1 MKRKSRAPK
10 DPRTVI
16 SDLIARKEHARAIA
30 FLRGRFKGR
39 SPGPRLRLELADVL
53 VLAGKGEEAVPI
65 LMEVTEELLAHGNVA
80 TAMAT
85 LKKVE
90 QIDPEAS
97 RLEKRVASLLGQK
110 PAPPVP
116 PPEPSPPEPARGDE
130 RAKTQP
136 VDPEVSR
143 RLAEP
148 SVQRDDDESD
158 TAPVILPP
166 EPAALG
172 GANDAAAGSASDA
185 ATGPGE
191 VGDRIRTVFRR
202 FLATLPG
209 GVAESASAA
218 AQVESVRVAPPEPEA
233 SAVTAPDSGGESSS
247 VMSAEDFRTELLN
260 LVHDLAQ
267 SRPAPPA
274 SAQDPEFPV
283 AATVAGSPLF
293 RDLSPAELTAVL
305 RGLRLHRF
313 EGGDIILTEGERGD
327 SVYIVAKGIVRVW
340 VRNPEGRNF
349 PVGEVGEGDFFGEIG
364 SLSGRPRSATVTAA
378 GRCELLEIDK
388 AGLDRLAH
396 EHPRAREVLEELYIR
411 RASSP
416 EAAAVR
422 AVPLVMSDDQRR
434 AVAALEALFGESRW
448 DPRIRL
454 RLAAV
459 LLRAGKYEDTIPIL
473 VHLADDLARQGYPE
487 KAIAVLKKI
496 ERIQHRN
503 VEELSLAPRSK
514 SAAPAGDAVPLEPPA
529 GSAARRPGA
538 GNREGFFQD
547 WLLDMVRK
555 TVHPAPSDSFVI
567 APADSSALRAYAPG
581 LLASPLFAGFSEDEL
596 LAVIQEL
603 RLVTFEPGDIVVTEG
618 EPGESVFIL
627 AVGAVKVFTRDA
639 GGRSVAKASLKEGG
653 FFGEI
658 AALTGRPRTAT
669 VTVAAHSEMLEL
681 EPAALQALDVSH
693 PGVRVVLEAA
703 YRERRADGRGG
714 TVRTAPS

>member
-1 MKRKSRAPK
+1 MKRKSRAPAK
-10 DPRTVI
+10 DPRTIVN
-16 SDLIARKEHARAIA
+16 DLIARKEHARAIA
-30 FLRGRFKGR
+30 FLRGQFKGR

-65 LMEVTEELLAHGNVA
+65 LMEVTEELLARGNVA
-80 TAMAT
+80 TAIAA

-97 RLEKRVASLLGQK
+97 RLEQRVASLLGQK
-110 PAPPVP
+110 PSAPAPPAK
-116 PPEPSPPEPARGDE
+116 PSPREHAAGDE

-136 VDPEVSR
+136 LDSDVSR

-148 SVQRDDDESD
+148 PVPGHDDESA
-158 TAPVILPP
+158 TAPIILPP
-166 EPAALG
+166 EVAAL
-172 GANDAAAGSASDA
+172 AAASDPDA
-185 ATGPGE
+185 GPEE

-209 GVAESASAA
+209 GVAESMAA
-218 AQVESVRVAPPEPEA
+218 AAREENAKVGPLEVEARPATVPEPA
-233 SAVTAPDSGGESSS
+233 SESSP

-274 SAQDPEFPV
+274 SALDPEFPV

-293 RDLSPAELTAVL
+293 RDLSPADLTAVL
-305 RGLRLHRF
+305 RGLRLHHF

-327 SVYIVAKGIVRVW
+327 SVYIVAKGTVRVW

-396 EHPRAREVLEELYIR
+396 EHPRAREVLEDLYIR

-422 AVPLVMSDDQRR
+422 AVPLAMSDAQKR
-434 AVAALEALFGESRW
+434 AVGALEALFGETRW
-448 DPRIRL
+448 DPRMRL
-454 RLAAV
+454 RVAAV
-459 LLRAGKYEDTIPIL
+459 LLRAGKYEDTVPIL
-473 VHLADDLARQGYPE
+473 VRLADDLARQGYPE

-496 ERIQHRN
+496 ERIQRRH

-514 SAAPAGDAVPLEPPA
+514 SAAPAGGAGPAEPPA
-529 GSAARRPGA
+529 GLPARRPA
-538 GNREGFFQD
+538 PANTEGYFQD

-555 TVHPAPSDSFVI
+555 VVRPVPSASFEVT
-567 APADSSALRAYAPG
+567 PVDSSTLRAYAPG
-581 LLASPLFAGFSEDEL
+581 LLASPLFVGFSEDEL
-596 LAVIQEL
+596 LAVIREL
-603 RLVTFEPGDIVVTEG
+603 RLLTFEAGDIVVTEG

-627 AVGAVKVFTRDA
+627 AVGTVKVFTRDP
-639 GGRSVAKASLKEGG
+639 GGRSVALASLKEGG

-658 AALTGRPRTAT
+658 SALSGRSRTAT

-681 EPAALQALDVSH
+681 ERAALDALDVSH

-703 YRERRADGRGG
+703 YRERTTDGRAVP
-714 TVRTAPS
+714 VRNAPS

>member
-1 MKRKSRAPK
+1 MKRKSRAPAK
-10 DPRTVI
+10 DPRTIV

-30 FLRGRFKGR
+30 FLRGQFKGR

-65 LMEVTEELLAHGNVA
+65 LMEVTEDLLAHGNVA
-80 TAMAT
+80 TAIAT

-90 QIDPEAS
+90 QIDPETS
-97 RLEKRVASLLGQK
+97 RLEKRVASLLGPK
-110 PAPPVP
+110 PSALAPPA
-116 PPEPSPPEPARGDE
+116 EPSPPEPARRGDE

-136 VDPEVSR
+136 LDADVVQ

-148 SVQRDDDESD
+148 SVSRRDDESD
-158 TAPVILPP
+158 TAPVILPT
-166 EPAALG
+166 ELAAL
-172 GANDAAAGSASDA
+172 AAASDA
-185 ATGPGE
+185 PAGPGE

-209 GVAESASAA
+209 GVPESTAEAAGEENVKVAPQEGEVSAA
-218 AQVESVRVAPPEPEA
+218 TAPEPA
-233 SAVTAPDSGGESSS
+233 GESSPG
-247 VMSAEDFRTELLN
+247 MSAEDFRTELLN
-260 LVHDLAQ
+260 LVHDLAK
-267 SRPAPPA
+267 SRPAPQA
-274 SAQDPEFPV
+274 SALDPEFPV
-283 AATVAGSPLF
+283 AATVARSPLF
-293 RDLSPAELTAVL
+293 RDLSPADLTAVL
-305 RGLRLHRF
+305 RGLRLHHF
-313 EGGDIILTEGERGD
+313 DGGDIILTEGERGD
-327 SVYIVAKGIVRVW
+327 SVYIVAKGTVRVW

-396 EHPRAREVLEELYIR
+396 EHPQAREVLEELYIR

-422 AVPLVMSDDQRR
+422 AVPLAMSDTQRR
-434 AVAALEALFGESRW
+434 AVGALEALFGETRW

-454 RLAAV
+454 RVAAV
-459 LLRAGKYEDTIPIL
+459 LLRAGKYEDTVPLL
-473 VHLADDLARQGYPE
+473 VRLADDLARQGYPE

-496 ERIQHRN
+496 ERIQRRHI
-503 VEELSLAPRSK
+503 EELSLAPRSK
-514 SAAPAGDAVPLEPPA
+514 SAAPPADGGAAEPPA
-529 GSAARRPGA
+529 GSPARRPA
-538 GNREGFFQD
+538 PANTEGYFQD

-555 TVHPAPSDSFVI
+555 AVRPDPSASFAV

-581 LLASPLFAGFSEDEL
+581 LLASPLFVGFSEDEL
-596 LAVIQEL
+596 LAVIREL
-603 RLVTFEPGDIVVTEG
+603 RLLTFEAGDIVVTEG

-627 AVGAVKVFTRDA
+627 AVGAVKVFTRDP

-658 AALTGRPRTAT
+658 SALSGRSRTAT

-681 EPAALQALDVSH
+681 ERAALDALDVSH

-703 YRERRADGRGG
+703 YRERTADGRAV
-714 TVRTAPS
+714 TEKTAPS

>member
-1 MKRKSRAPK
+1 
-10 DPRTVI
+10 
-16 SDLIARKEHARAIA
+16 
-30 FLRGRFKGR
+30 
-39 SPGPRLRLELADVL
+39 LA
-53 VLAGKGEEAVPI
+53 E
-65 LMEVTEELLAHGNVA
+65 
-80 TAMAT
+80 
-85 LKKVE
+85 
-90 QIDPEAS
+90 
-97 RLEKRVASLLGQK
+97 
-110 PAPPVP
+110 PPVP
-116 PPEPSPPEPARGDE
+116 RH
-130 RAKTQP
+130 
-136 VDPEVSR
+136 
-143 RLAEP
+143 
-148 SVQRDDDESD
+148 DDENA

-166 EPAALG
+166 ELAALG
-172 GANDAAAGSASDA
+172 AASAAAA
-185 ATGPGE
+185 GPGE

-209 GVAESASAA
+209 GVAESMDAVAR
-218 AQVESVRVAPPEPEA
+218 EEEVRVAPEERET
-233 SAVTAPDSGGESSS
+233 SAVAVTEPTGESSPS
-247 VMSAEDFRTELLN
+247 MSAEDFRTELLN
-260 LVHDLAQ
+260 LVQDLAQ
-267 SRPAPPA
+267 SRPAPQA

-293 RDLSPAELTAVL
+293 RDLSPADLTAVL

-327 SVYIVAKGIVRVW
+327 SVYIVAKGAVRVW

-349 PVGEVGEGDFFGEIG
+349 PVGDVGEGDFFGEIG

-422 AVPLVMSDDQRR
+422 AVPLAMSDTQKR
-434 AVAALEALFGESRW
+434 AVEALEALFGESRW

-454 RLAAV
+454 RVAAV
-459 LLRAGKYEDTIPIL
+459 LLRAGKYEDTVPIL
-473 VHLADDLARQGYPE
+473 VRLADDLARQGFPE

-496 ERIQHRN
+496 ERIQHRH

-514 SAAPAGDAVPLEPPA
+514 SAAPAGHAGPAEPPA
-529 GSAARRPGA
+529 GSPARRPA
-538 GNREGFFQD
+538 PANTEGYFQD
-547 WLLDMVRK
+547 WLVDMVRK
-555 TVHPAPSDSFVI
+555 AVHPAPRDSFAI

-581 LLASPLFAGFSEDEL
+581 LLASPLFVGFTEDEL
-596 LAVIQEL
+596 LAVIREL
-603 RLVTFEPGDIVVTEG
+603 RLLTFEAGDIVLTEG

-627 AVGAVKVFTRDA
+627 AVGAVKVFTRDPE
-639 GGRSVAKASLKEGG
+639 GRSVAIASLKEGG

-658 AALTGRPRTAT
+658 SALSGRSRTAT
-669 VTVAAHSEMLEL
+669 VTAAAHSEMLEL
-681 EPAALQALDVSH
+681 ERAALAALDASH

-703 YRERRADGRGG
+703 YRERTTDGRAV

>member
-10 DPRTVI
+10 DPRTVVR
-16 SDLIARKEHARAIA
+16 DLVARKEHARAIA
-30 FLRGRFKGR
+30 FLKGQFKGR

-65 LMEVTEELLAHGNVA
+65 LIEVTEELLAHGNVA
-80 TAMAT
+80 TAMAA

-97 RLEKRVASLLGQK
+97 RLEKRVASLLGPK
-110 PAPPVP
+110 PTAPLP
-116 PPEPSPPEPARGDE
+116 PPAPSPPEPAAGDE

-136 VDPEVSR
+136 LDPEVSR

-148 SVQRDDDESD
+148 LVQGDDDESA

-166 EPAALG
+166 ELAALG
-172 GANDAAAGSASDA
+172 AANDAAAG
-185 ATGPGE
+185 E
-191 VGDRIRTVFRR
+191 VGERIRTVFRR

-209 GVAESASAA
+209 GVAESANAA
-218 AQVESVRVAPPEPEA
+218 AQEESVEVVSAEREV
-233 SAVTAPDSGGESSS
+233 SAVTVPDPAGESSS
-247 VMSAEDFRTELLN
+247 AMSAEDFRTELLN
-260 LVHDLAQ
+260 LVQDLAQ
-267 SRPAPPA
+267 SRPPPPA

-313 EGGDIILTEGERGD
+313 EGGDIVLTEGERGD
-327 SVYIVAKGIVRVW
+327 SVYIVAKGTVRVW

-349 PVGEVGEGDFFGEIG
+349 PVGEVGEGEFFGEIG

-422 AVPLVMSDDQRR
+422 AVPLAMSDAQRR
-434 AVAALEALFGESRW
+434 AVGALEALFGESRW

-459 LLRAGKYEDTIPIL
+459 LLRAGKYEDTVPIL
-473 VHLADDLARQGYPE
+473 VRLADDLARQGYPE

-496 ERIQHRN
+496 ERIQHRH
-503 VEELSLAPRSK
+503 VEELTLAPRAK
-514 SAAPAGDAVPLEPPA
+514 SAAPAGDGRPAEPPA
-529 GSAARRPGA
+529 GSPARPPAA
-538 GNREGFFQD
+538 GNREGYFQD

-555 TVHPAPSDSFVI
+555 AVRPAPSASFAI
-567 APADSSALRAYAPG
+567 APAESSALRAYAPG
-581 LLASPLFAGFSEDEL
+581 LLASPLFVGFSEDEL

-603 RLVTFEPGDIVVTEG
+603 RLLTFEAGDIVVTEG

-639 GGRSVAKASLKEGG
+639 GGRSVAIASLKEGG

-658 AALTGRPRTAT
+658 SALSGRSRTAS
-669 VTVAAHSEMLEL
+669 VTAAAHCEMLEL

-703 YRERRADGRGG
+703 YRERTTDGRAG
-714 TVRTAPS
+714 TFRTAPS

>member
-1 MKRKSRAPK
+1 MKRRSRAPAK
-10 DPRTVI
+10 DPRAIV
-16 SDLIARKEHARAIA
+16 SDLISRKEHARAIA
-30 FLRGRFKGR
+30 FLRGQVKGR

-53 VLAGKGEEAVPI
+53 LLAGKGEEAVPI

-80 TAMAT
+80 TAIAA

-97 RLEKRVASLLGQK
+97 RLEERVASLLDHK
-110 PAPPVP
+110 PRALVP
-116 PPEPSPPEPARGDE
+116 PAEPSPPQPASGDE

-136 VDPEVSR
+136 LDPDIAK

-148 SVQRDDDESD
+148 PVPTRDDESV
-158 TAPVILPP
+158 TAPLILPP
-166 EPAALG
+166 ELAAL
-172 GANDAAAGSASDA
+172 AAASDA
-185 ATGPGE
+185 AAGPGE
-191 VGDRIRTVFRR
+191 VGERIRTVFRR

-209 GVAESASAA
+209 GVAEAVDAA
-218 AQVESVRVAPPEPEA
+218 APEENVKVAPDEPEA
-233 SAVTAPDSGGESSS
+233 REVRAAEPAGESSLA
-247 VMSAEDFRTELLN
+247 MSAEDFRTELLN
-260 LVHDLAQ
+260 LVQDLAQ
-267 SRPAPPA
+267 SRPAPQA
-274 SAQDPEFPV
+274 SARDPEFPV

-293 RDLSPAELTAVL
+293 KDLSPADLTAVL
-305 RGLRLHRF
+305 RGLRLHHF
-313 EGGDIILTEGERGD
+313 EGGDVILTEGERGD
-327 SVYIVAKGIVRVW
+327 SVYIVAKGTVRVS

-349 PVGEVGEGDFFGEIG
+349 PVGDVGEGDFFGEIG

-422 AVPLVMSDDQRR
+422 AVPLAMSDTQRR
-434 AVAALEALFGESRW
+434 AVGALEAHFGESRW
-448 DPRIRL
+448 DPRMRL

-459 LLRAGKYEDTIPIL
+459 LLRAGKYEDTVPIL

-496 ERIQHRN
+496 ERIQRRH
-503 VEELSLAPRSK
+503 VEELSVAPRSK
-514 SAAPAGDAVPLEPPA
+514 PALPAGAAGPAEPPA
-529 GSAARRPGA
+529 ESPAHRPA
-538 GNREGFFQD
+538 PANTEGYFQD
-547 WLLDMVRK
+547 WLLDMARKAVR
-555 TVHPAPSDSFVI
+555 PAASAFAPP
-567 APADSSALRAYAPG
+567 PADSSALRAYTPG
-581 LLASPLFAGFSEDEL
+581 LLASPLFDGFSEDEL

-603 RLVTFEPGDIVVTEG
+603 RLVTFSAGDIVVTEG

-639 GGRSVAKASLKEGG
+639 GGRSVAIASLKEGG

-658 AALTGRPRTAT
+658 SALSGRARTAT
-669 VTVAAHSEMLEL
+669 VTAAAHSEMLEL
-681 EPAALQALDVSH
+681 DRAALDALDVSH

-703 YRERRADGRGG
+703 YRERTTDGRAV

>member
-10 DPRTVI
+10 DPRAVV

-80 TAMAT
+80 TAMAA

-110 PAPPVP
+110 PAAPVP
-116 PPEPSPPEPARGDE
+116 PLRPSPPGPARGDE

-136 VDPEVSR
+136 VDPEVSK
-143 RLAEP
+143 RLAESSFP
-148 SVQRDDDESD
+148 RDDDESA

-166 EPAALG
+166 ELAALG
-172 GANDAAAGSASDA
+172 AANDAA
-185 ATGPGE
+185 TEPPRE

-218 AQVESVRVAPPEPEA
+218 AQAESIRVAPPEPEA
-233 SAVTAPDSGGESSS
+233 SVVTAPDPAGESPS

-260 LVHDLAQ
+260 LVQDLAQ

-274 SAQDPEFPV
+274 SAQDSEFPV
-283 AATVAGSPLF
+283 AATVAGSALF
-293 RDLSPAELTAVL
+293 RDLSPAELTGVL
-305 RGLRLHRF
+305 RGLRLHHF

-327 SVYIVAKGIVRVW
+327 SVYIVAKGTVRVW

-388 AGLDRLAH
+388 GGLDRLAH

-422 AVPLVMSDDQRR
+422 AVPLAMSGDQRR
-434 AVAALEALFGESRW
+434 AVEALEALFGESRW

-459 LLRAGKYEDTIPIL
+459 LLRAGKYEDTVPIL
-473 VHLADDLARQGYPE
+473 VRLADDLARQGYPE

-496 ERIQHRN
+496 ERIRQRN

-514 SAAPAGDAVPLEPPA
+514 PAAPAGDAGPA
-529 GSAARRPGA
+529 APTGSAARRPGA
-538 GNREGFFQD
+538 GNTEGFFQN

-555 TVHPAPSDSFVI
+555 AVHPAPSDSFAI
-567 APADSSALRAYAPG
+567 APADASALRAYAPG

-603 RLVTFEPGDIVVTEG
+603 RLLTFEPGDIVVTQG

-627 AVGAVKVFTRDA
+627 AVGAVKVFTRDP

-658 AALTGRPRTAT
+658 AALSGRSRTAT
-669 VTVAAHSEMLEL
+669 VTAAAHSEMLEL
-681 EPAALQALDVSH
+681 EPAALHALDVSH

-703 YRERRADGRGG
+703 YRERTADGGAV

>member
-1 MKRKSRAPK
+1 MKRKSRAPAK
-10 DPRTVI
+10 DPRTIV

-30 FLRGRFKGR
+30 FLRGQFKGR

-80 TAMAT
+80 TAIAT

-90 QIDPEAS
+90 QIDPETS
-97 RLEKRVASLLGQK
+97 RLERRVASLLGHK
-110 PAPPVP
+110 PRAVAPPA
-116 PPEPSPPEPARGDE
+116 EPSPPEPARGDE

-136 VDPEVSR
+136 LAADVVQ

-148 SVQRDDDESD
+148 PVSRHDDESA
-158 TAPVILPP
+158 TAPVTRPP
-166 EPAALG
+166 ERAAR
-172 GANDAAAGSASDA
+172 AAPSAAAA
-185 ATGPGE
+185 GPGE

-209 GVAESASAA
+209 GVAEGMAA
-218 AQVESVRVAPPEPEA
+218 AAGEENVKVGPPEGEA
-233 SAVTAPDSGGESSS
+233 TAATVQEPAGESSPG
-247 VMSAEDFRTELLN
+247 MSAEDFRTELLN
-260 LVHDLAQ
+260 LVQDLAQ

-274 SAQDPEFPV
+274 SALDPEFPV
-283 AATVAGSPLF
+283 AATVAASPLF
-293 RDLSPAELTAVL
+293 RDLSPADLTAVL
-305 RGLRLHRF
+305 RGLRLHHF

-327 SVYIVAKGIVRVW
+327 SVYIVAKGAVRVW

-388 AGLDRLAH
+388 TGLDRLAH

-422 AVPLVMSDDQRR
+422 AVPLAMSDTQKR
-434 AVAALEALFGESRW
+434 AVEALEALFGESRW

-454 RLAAV
+454 RVAAV
-459 LLRAGKYEDTIPIL
+459 LLRAGKYEDTVPIL
-473 VHLADDLARQGYPE
+473 VRLADDLARQGYPE

-496 ERIQHRN
+496 ERIQRRH

-514 SAAPAGDAVPLEPPA
+514 SAAPPGDGGAAEPPA
-529 GSAARRPGA
+529 ASPARRPA
-538 GNREGFFQD
+538 PASTEGYFQD
-547 WLLDMVRK
+547 WLVDMGRKAVR
-555 TVHPAPSDSFVI
+555 PDPGASFAV

-581 LLASPLFAGFSEDEL
+581 LLASPLFVGFSEDEL
-596 LAVIQEL
+596 LAVIREL
-603 RLVTFEPGDIVVTEG
+603 RLLTFEAGDIVVTEG

-627 AVGAVKVFTRDA
+627 AVGAVKVFTRDR
-639 GGRSVAKASLKEGG
+639 GGRSVAIASLKEGG

-658 AALTGRPRTAT
+658 SALSGRSRTAT
-669 VTVAAHSEMLEL
+669 ITVAAHSEMLEL
-681 EPAALQALDVSH
+681 QRAALDALDVSH

-703 YRERRADGRGG
+703 YRERTTDGRAV
-714 TVRTAPS
+714 TERTARS